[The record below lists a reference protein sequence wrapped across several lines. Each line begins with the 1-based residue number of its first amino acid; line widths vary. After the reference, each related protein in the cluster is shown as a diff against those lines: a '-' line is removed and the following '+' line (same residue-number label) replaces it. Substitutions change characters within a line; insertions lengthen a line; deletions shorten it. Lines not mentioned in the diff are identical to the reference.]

1 MNRQHLAIILAYDYF
16 AIMLFQIRQ
25 ECDMK
30 LSTIW
35 QQLLHLQGQC
45 QVFYNWVNFKIN
57 KTSFLPEGDI
67 LSDLS
72 KPSQLDSSLNLISGN
87 LNKEQVRLNQVLQDK
102 ENIIISQR
110 QEIQR

>member
-1 MNRQHLAIILAYDYF
+1 
-16 AIMLFQIRQ
+16 MLFQIRQ

-30 LSTIW
+30 LSAIW

-45 QVFYNWVNFKIN
+45 QVILLLGKFKIN
-57 KTSFLPEGDI
+57 KTTFLPPMI
-67 LSDLS
+67 PHLCI
-72 KPSQLDSSLNLISGN
+72 PMRFIIIPGN

>member
-1 MNRQHLAIILAYDYF
+1 MNRQHLAIIPAYDYF

-30 LSTIW
+30 LSAIW

-45 QVFYNWVNFKIN
+45 QVILSLGKFKIN
-57 KTSFLPEGDI
+57 KTTFLPPMIPNLCIPIRFI
-67 LSDLS
+67 LI
-72 KPSQLDSSLNLISGN
+72 PGN

>member
-1 MNRQHLAIILAYDYF
+1 MAVLYEFLANLHQLIIPAYDYF

-45 QVFYNWVNFKIN
+45 QAFYNWVNFKIN
-57 KTSFLPEGDI
+57 KTTFLSEG
-67 LSDLS
+67 LSSLYDQF
-72 KPSQLDSSLNLISGN
+72 QLDSSFKLNFRQF
-87 LNKEQVRLNQVLQDK
+87 EQRASSTQPGFT
-102 ENIIISQR
+102 R
-110 QEIQR
+110 